1 MRFELVNHGKVLKKK
16 KKVKISIYALL
27 LVVFELK
34 FVTIVIG
41 I

>member
-1 MRFELVNHGKVLKKK
+1 MRFELVNHGKVLK